1 MDYSL
6 DLYTYRVYYMVS
18 GADRVDSMKNLKVP
32 VGALLQLLLIPLASV
47 LGFSST
53 VVKLHEAATLPC
65 YQKCSGVVTWTTP
78 DKEQDIL
85 AQCDQ
90 TSCQSKDGFLV
101 SHDEYL
107 KGNLSLTII
116 TADFSKKSW
125 YTCKCN
131 GKGVC
136 DVSLRLEPFSYPVHV
151 QAGESLSLDLPIPDD
166 VEVSVQKSDGSN
178 TFSLCRI
185 EGHKAKCESVYENRV
200 SVSSSLRLKEVK
212 NDDGGTYIIRD
223 IKNDEVIG
231 MYTVTVNGSKSGIS
245 EDPPVEGTSSQRE
258 GPVAVI
264 LAVVFG
270 VMLVLAVL
278 GIAVLLV
285 KNQRL
290 RKCLRRMENTPVSL
304 QQVQRQEQQEEQ
316 KEEEPDAIVNIPVME
331 TDDGQA
337 IIEQMKSQQDK
348 AEEEEDDP
356 LLETDSP
363 VIPPSVTEEPMLSV
377 PVLDSCSGYL
387 ADSHTRVFE

>member
-1 MDYSL
+1 
-6 DLYTYRVYYMVS
+6 MVET
-18 GADRVDSMKNLKVP
+18 GMKNLKVP

-53 VVKLHEAATLPC
+53 MVKLHEAATLPC

-185 EGHKAKCESVYENRV
+185 EGHKAKCESVYESRV

-245 EDPPVEGTSSQRE
+245 EDPPVEEYGNVYFRAHHHSRE

-285 KNQRL
+285 KNQRGL
-290 RKCLRRMENTPVSL
+290 RKCLRRMEKHASKPAA
-304 QQVQRQEQQEEQ
+304 QRRGYAARTNNRRTE
-316 KEEEPDAIVNIPVME
+316 
-331 TDDGQA
+331 GG
-337 IIEQMKSQQDK
+337 KSQT
-348 AEEEEDDP
+348 
-356 LLETDSP
+356 LL
-363 VIPPSVTEEPMLSV
+363 
-377 PVLDSCSGYL
+377 
-387 ADSHTRVFE
+387 